1 MDLTEKL
8 CMISMQK
15 DKPSLLGKK
24 TVHLYFYIGI
34 PMFGKVEVLQQHGV
48 QHLTRQF
55 EKDK

>member
-1 MDLTEKL
+1 
-8 CMISMQK
+8 MISMQK